1 MKKHHIPLILLL
13 MISLFGCVNKKQ
25 ARKDAGVWLEKNFPQ
40 QFEVIQTRY
49 AENLWIS
56 SNYDDFRLVVQDK
69 KDPAI
74 AFTITWNI
82 KSANGGISV
91 EAVQA
96 AYALAKTE
104 VLEARDLLSLFV
116 KNGFQQVGVGVSMPK
131 RRSKLVDILLL
142 MDTIPE
148 KRDQLLLATQKVLKS
163 WPKNPDTD
171 FWVYFMDANYF
182 KEEPAKVL
190 NGGEVHVWSG
200 NKRNAAVI
208 SFEGENFMQMTLAE
222 IRAQLTLNLDGQYVL
237 NRYTEQALALAET
250 WADEHQK
257 PKVYLRFNGIT
268 SGLNDKDH
276 LAIDFSFPYFLT
288 AEAAAAE
295 PKVDEKVEGTIFGTF
310 QIDQKTLTN
319 VSAMKNF

>member
-1 MKKHHIPLILLL
+1 

-25 ARKDAGVWLEKNFPQ
+25 ARKDAGVWLKKNFPQ
-40 QFEVIQTRY
+40 QLEVVQTRY

-74 AFTITWNI
+74 AFTIIWNI

-96 AYALAKTE
+96 AYTLAKTE
-104 VLEARDLLSLFV
+104 VFEARDLLGLFV
-116 KNGFQQVGVGVSMPK
+116 KNGFQQIGVGVSMPK

-163 WPKNPDTD
+163 WPKNTDTD
-171 FWVYFMDANYF
+171 FWVYFMDAKYF
-182 KEEPAKVL
+182 EGEIAKVL
-190 NGGEVHVWSG
+190 SPGEVHVLS
-200 NKRNAAVI
+200 NSKRNAAVI
-208 SFEGENFMQMTLAE
+208 SFEGENFTQLTLAE
-222 IRAQLTLNLDGQYVL
+222 IRTQLTLNLDGQYVL
-237 NRYTEQALALAET
+237 SHYNEQAMALAET
-250 WADEHQK
+250 WAANHQK
-257 PKVYLRFNGIT
+257 PKVYLRYNGLT
-268 SGLNDKDH
+268 SGLNEKDH
-276 LAIDFSFPYFLT
+276 LAIDFTFPYFLT

-295 PKVDEKVEGTIFGTF
+295 PKVDEKVDGYISGTY
-310 QIDQKTLTN
+310 QIDQKTFTN

>member
-1 MKKHHIPLILLL
+1 

-40 QFEVIQTRY
+40 QFEVTQTRY

-96 AYALAKTE
+96 AYTLAKTE
-104 VLEARDLLSLFV
+104 VFEARDLLGLFV
-116 KNGFQQVGVGVSMPK
+116 KNGFQQIRVGVSMPK

-142 MDTIPE
+142 MDTFPE

-171 FWVYFMDANYF
+171 FWVYFMDAKYF
-182 KEEPAKVL
+182 EGEPAKVL

-208 SFEGENFMQMTLAE
+208 SFEGENFTQLTLAE
-222 IRAQLTLNLDGQYVL
+222 IRTQLTLNLDGQYVL
-237 NRYTEQALALAET
+237 KHYTEQALALAKT

-257 PKVYLRFNGIT
+257 PKIYLRFDGIT
-268 SGLNDKDH
+268 STLNDKDH

-295 PKVDEKVEGTIFGTF
+295 PKVDEKVEGYISGTF

>member
-1 MKKHHIPLILLL
+1 L
-13 MISLFGCVNKKQ
+13 G
-25 ARKDAGVWLEKNFPQ
+25 W
-40 QFEVIQTRY
+40 
-49 AENLWIS
+49 
-56 SNYDDFRLVVQDK
+56 
-69 KDPAI
+69 
-74 AFTITWNI
+74 
-82 KSANGGISV
+82 
-91 EAVQA
+91 
-96 AYALAKTE
+96 
-104 VLEARDLLSLFV
+104 FV
-116 KNGFQQVGVGVSMPK
+116 KNGFKQIGVGVAMPK

-148 KRDQLLLATQKVLKS
+148 KRDQLLLETQKVLKTWS
-163 WPKNPDTD
+163 KKADSD
-171 FWVYFMDANYF
+171 FWIYFMDAHYF
-182 KEEPAKVL
+182 EEGSAKVL
-190 NGGEVHVWSG
+190 SPGEVHVWSG

-208 SFEGENFMQMTLAE
+208 SFGGENFMQLTLAE

-237 NRYTEQALALAET
+237 NRYTEQALALAQT

-257 PKVYLRFNGIT
+257 PKVYLRYNGIT